1 VAPEARAIAGRVSWA
16 TMGWRTCAEGLVLTT
31 IGAAAC
37 SAGVSEVSGSFGGLG
52 SATMTSA
59 ASDDTGDGDDTSAGV
74 GETSGDGDGD
84 GDSTDSAPV
93 DSSGEAS
100 TGTTPPGECGN
111 GIVEADETC
120 DGRELGGSCADYGF
134 DDGVLACDPECN
146 HITDA
151 CFTCGD
157 GDIGLGEAC
166 DGAEF
171 GTASCTSLGFGSGAL
186 SCSADCQTIDDSGCV
201 PLPSCGDGM
210 LNGGELCDGVQLG
223 GATCQSQG
231 FDLGTIACTNS
242 CTLDVTACMDDLENC
257 GHQGDF
263 CIFDKNDLQ
272 STCCPAGVG
281 DNVLGICDI
290 FLCV

>member
-1 VAPEARAIAGRVSWA
+1 
-16 TMGWRTCAEGLVLTT
+16 MGWRTQAAGVVLTSM
-31 IGAAAC
+31 AAAC

-59 ASDDTGDGDDTSAGV
+59 ASDDSGGDEATTAGEEASTAGDGDD
-74 GETSGDGDGD
+74 GE
-84 GDSTDSAPV
+84 STASTPA
-93 DSSGEAS
+93 DSSGGEAS
-100 TGTTPPGECGN
+100 TGTTLPGECGN
-111 GIVEADETC
+111 GVIEGDETC

-134 DDGVLACDPECN
+134 EDGVLACDTECN
-146 HITDA
+146 HLTDA

-157 GDIGLGEAC
+157 GEVGLAEVC
-166 DGAEF
+166 DGSEF
-171 GTASCTSLGFGSGAL
+171 GGTSCASLGFGGGAL
-186 SCSADCQTIDDSGCV
+186 SCSADCQTIDDGGCQA
-201 PLPSCGDGM
+201 LPSCGDGI
-210 LNGGELCDGVQLG
+210 LNGGELCDGLQLG

-231 FDLGTIACTNS
+231 FDLGTIACTGS

-263 CIFDKNDLQ
+263 CIFDENDLQ